1 MVKSASSA
9 AVRDLVANIRPVLEA
24 DDRVLFAYLFGS
36 RATAAPRP
44 DSDVDVAVCLK
55 DATSIIDEAK
65 LQDRIAEVAGSD
77 SDLVVLDRAPLW
89 LAFRI
94 VGDGVVVFSRDER
107 ARIAHRARVEQDFL
121 DFRPYHNAYLY
132 LAAVRRRARDGALS
146 RG

>member
-1 MVKSASSA
+1 M
-9 AVRDLVANIRPVLEA
+9 
-24 DDRVLFAYLFGS
+24 
-36 RATAAPRP
+36 
-44 DSDVDVAVCLK
+44 
-55 DATSIIDEAK
+55 
-65 LQDRIAEVAGSD
+65 QDRIAEVAESD

-121 DFRPYHNAYLY
+121 DFRPHHNAY